1 MPDIT
6 ESEDVTFF
14 DVDVINED
22 HNYTVEN
29 EEQGIRSDENCNTNF
44 EPTNII
50 ENHNELNAIMH
61 EDTEKKHV

>member
-50 ENHNELNAIMH
+50 ENHNELNA
-61 EDTEKKHV
+61 